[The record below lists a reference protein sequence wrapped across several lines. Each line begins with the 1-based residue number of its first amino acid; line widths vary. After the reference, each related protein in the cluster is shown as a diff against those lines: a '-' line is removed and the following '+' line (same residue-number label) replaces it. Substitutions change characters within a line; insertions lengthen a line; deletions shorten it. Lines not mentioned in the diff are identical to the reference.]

1 MKVIQQPLGPV
12 QANCYL
18 VMENHHAL
26 IIDPADILPNLD
38 EILNQNYCTLDA
50 IVLTHAHFDHI
61 SGVDKIVNKF
71 GCDVYLNPNEFDF
84 LLDPDLNSSSAFYM
98 DVTCNANAKPLI
110 EGKNEIAGFEVEA
123 IYCPGHSIG
132 STVLKIE
139 DCLFTGD
146 VLFQGSIGRM
156 DLATGSVTSMKQSL
170 KKLVQFNK
178 DYKVYPGHGPTTS
191 LSQEKKWNES
201 LKYAEILYN
210 FCFFFRIR

>member
-38 EILNQNYCTLDA
+38 EILTQNDCTLDA

-84 LLDPDLNSSSAFYM
+84 LLDPNLNSSSAFYM

-201 LKYAEILYN
+201 LKYAEIY
-210 FCFFFRIR
+210 

>member
-18 VMENHHAL
+18 VIENHHAL

-38 EILNQNYCTLDA
+38 EILNQNDCTLDA

-110 EGKNEIAGFEVEA
+110 EGKNEIADFEVEA

-201 LKYAEILYN
+201 LKYAEIY
-210 FCFFFRIR
+210 

>member
-201 LKYAEILYN
+201 LKYAEIY
-210 FCFFFRIR
+210 

>member
-156 DLATGSVTSMKQSL
+156 DLATGSISRTWTND
-170 KKLVQFNK
+170 FFIAR
-178 DYKVYPGHGPTTS
+178 
-191 LSQEKKWNES
+191 EKMERKFKICRNLLEF
-201 LKYAEILYN
+201 LL
-210 FCFFFRIR
+210 FFSY

>member
-18 VMENHHAL
+18 AMENHHAL

-38 EILNQNYCTLDA
+38 EILNQNDCTLDA

-84 LLDPDLNSSSAFYM
+84 LLDSNLNSSSAFYM

-201 LKYAEILYN
+201 LKYAEIY
-210 FCFFFRIR
+210 

>member
-26 IIDPADILPNLD
+26 IIDPADTLPNLD
-38 EILNQNYCTLDA
+38 EILNQNDCTLDA

-201 LKYAEILYN
+201 LKYAEIY
-210 FCFFFRIR
+210 

>member
-38 EILNQNYCTLDA
+38 EILNQNDCTLDA

-61 SGVDKIVNKF
+61 SGVDKIVNKS

-201 LKYAEILYN
+201 LKYAEIY
-210 FCFFFRIR
+210 

>member
-26 IIDPADILPNLD
+26 IIDPADTLPNLD
-38 EILNQNYCTLDA
+38 EILNQNDCTLDA

-84 LLDPDLNSSSAFYM
+84 LLDPNLNSSSAFYM

-170 KKLVQFNK
+170 KKLYQFNK
-178 DYKVYPGHGPTTS
+178 DYKVHPGHGPTTS

-201 LKYAEILYN
+201 LKYAEIY
-210 FCFFFRIR
+210 

>member
-38 EILNQNYCTLDA
+38 EILTQNDCTLDS

-201 LKYAEILYN
+201 LKYAEIY
-210 FCFFFRIR
+210 

>member
-38 EILNQNYCTLDA
+38 ETLNQNDCTLDA

-178 DYKVYPGHGPTTS
+178 DYKVKDYKVYPGHGPTTS

-201 LKYAEILYN
+201 LKYAEIY
-210 FCFFFRIR
+210 

>member
-110 EGKNEIAGFEVEA
+110 EGKNEIVGFEVEA

-201 LKYAEILYN
+201 LKYAEIY
-210 FCFFFRIR
+210 

>member
-38 EILNQNYCTLDA
+38 EILNQNDCTLDA

-191 LSQEKKWNES
+191 LSKEKKWNES
-201 LKYAEILYN
+201 LKYAEIY
-210 FCFFFRIR
+210 

>member
-38 EILNQNYCTLDA
+38 EILNQNDCTLDA

-201 LKYAEILYN
+201 LKYAEIYGNPQLD
-210 FCFFFRIR
+210 RVD

>member
-26 IIDPADILPNLD
+26 IIDPADTLPNLD
-38 EILNQNYCTLDA
+38 EILNQNDCTLDA

-84 LLDPDLNSSSAFYM
+84 LLDPNLNSSSAFYM

-170 KKLVQFNK
+170 KKLYQFNH

-201 LKYAEILYN
+201 LKYAEIY
-210 FCFFFRIR
+210 

>member
-38 EILNQNYCTLDA
+38 EILTQNDCTLDA

-84 LLDPDLNSSSAFYM
+84 LLDSDLNSSSAFYM

-201 LKYAEILYN
+201 LKYAEIY
-210 FCFFFRIR
+210 

>member
-26 IIDPADILPNLD
+26 IIDPADTLPNLD
-38 EILNQNYCTLDA
+38 EILNQNDCTLDA

-84 LLDPDLNSSSAFYM
+84 LLDPNLNSSSAFYM

-170 KKLVQFNK
+170 KNCINSTKIIKYIQDMDQRLLYRKRKNGT
-178 DYKVYPGHGPTTS
+178 KV
-191 LSQEKKWNES
+191 
-201 LKYAEILYN
+201 
-210 FCFFFRIR
+210 

>member
-38 EILNQNYCTLDA
+38 EILNQNDCTLDA

-61 SGVDKIVNKF
+61 SGVDKIVNEF

-84 LLDPDLNSSSAFYM
+84 LQDPDLNSSSAFYM

-156 DLATGSVTSMKQSL
+156 DLVTGSVTSMKQSL
-170 KKLVQFNK
+170 KKMYELDK
-178 DYKVYPGHGPTTS
+178 DYKIYPGHGSTTS

-201 LKYAEILYN
+201 LKYAEIY
-210 FCFFFRIR
+210 

>member
-38 EILNQNYCTLDA
+38 EILNQNDCTLDA

-84 LLDPDLNSSSAFYM
+84 LLDSNLNSSSAFYM

-201 LKYAEILYN
+201 LKYAEIY
-210 FCFFFRIR
+210 

>member
-38 EILNQNYCTLDA
+38 EILNQNDCTLDA

-110 EGKNEIAGFEVEA
+110 EGKNEIADFEVEA

-201 LKYAEILYN
+201 LKYAEIY
-210 FCFFFRIR
+210 

>member
-38 EILNQNYCTLDA
+38 EILNQNDCTLDA

-84 LLDPDLNSSSAFYM
+84 FLDPDLNSSSAFYM

-170 KKLVQFNK
+170 KKLAQFNK

-201 LKYAEILYN
+201 LKYAEIY
-210 FCFFFRIR
+210 

>member
-38 EILNQNYCTLDA
+38 KILNQNDCTLDA

-201 LKYAEILYN
+201 LKYAEIY
-210 FCFFFRIR
+210 

>member
-38 EILNQNYCTLDA
+38 EILNQNHCTLDA

-170 KKLVQFNK
+170 KKLVQLDK

-201 LKYAEILYN
+201 LKYAEIY
-210 FCFFFRIR
+210 

>member
-38 EILNQNYCTLDA
+38 EILNQNDCTLDA

-84 LLDPDLNSSSAFYM
+84 LLDSNLNSSSAFYM

-156 DLATGSVTSMKQSL
+156 DLATGSVSSMKQSL
-170 KKLVQFNK
+170 KKLAQLDK
-178 DYKVYPGHGPTTS
+178 DYKVYPGHGPSTS

-201 LKYAEILYN
+201 LKYAEIY
-210 FCFFFRIR
+210 

>member
-38 EILNQNYCTLDA
+38 GILNQNDCTLDA

-170 KKLVQFNK
+170 KKLVQLDK

-201 LKYAEILYN
+201 LKYAEIY
-210 FCFFFRIR
+210 